1 MYATSNRNIVGQR
14 SLTLL
19 ALIALLA
26 LPSTI
31 RAAEPAPPGQEADQE
46 QQEEA
51 QELDLTAREF
61 VFVEGSLPL
70 VPTSNTIAT
79 KLPVPLRRTPQNVGV
94 VTRGLFD
101 EQYGQVLGDALTNIS
116 SINVQPGFGVT
127 DYFIIRGFDSLSS
140 SLILTD
146 GAPEPEATFY
156 QLYNVEVVEVLKG
169 PGGFLYGSNPLA
181 GTVNLVR
188 KQPLPNRRLGLGV
201 AYGGFD
207 TVEGTFDGN
216 LGRPGGEVSGRLNG
230 LFRRADS
237 WRDNKSSE
245 VFAVNP
251 TVSWQLAPEHRINA
265 GFEYLSSDF
274 TPDAGIPL
282 YFGEIADVDPAND
295 YNSPLDRSEQS
306 LYRFQ
311 VDYEGRLSD
320 GLTLRNKFYVRD
332 LDWISDGSL
341 ILGTFPDFSF
351 GPSGP
356 IPTGTSSVQ
365 RSLILLDDH
374 QRLIGNQAEAVL
386 SFSTGSVRHELLAG
400 VELTHLADD
409 YTLNV
414 GLIPPVDLD
423 DPVDPGLQPPVFP
436 DSAGAPRSFVF
447 APYVIDQISLSN
459 RFQVLAG
466 ARLDTIDFDDA
477 INGRSRTDTELSPMI
492 GAVWLPT
499 EDVSFYGNWSRSFA
513 PPSPRALESLEPE
526 RSEQFEFGV
535 KLTALDGRARLT
547 ASVYQ
552 LERDNIAI
560 PDDNGFTQQV
570 GNQRSRG
577 FEIDV
582 AGDLPGGLHGVF
594 TYAYTDA
601 ELTRFSEQVLVFLPG
616 EVLPFVFDRS
626 GNTPAFAPRD
636 LLSVW
641 VGKNLFNGLG
651 VALGGRYTGRQ
662 YIAEDNDF
670 ELPGSFVVS
679 GQVSYAFSGYRLS
692 LNVENLTDTSYFL
705 RGFGSQSVTPAAPI
719 ALYARLSANF

>member
-1 MYATSNRNIVGQR
+1 MNVNSNRKIAGLLPLL
-14 SLTLL
+14 LTVLL
-19 ALIALLA
+19 AIPA
-26 LPSTI
+26 PMV
-31 RAAEPAPPGQEADQE
+31 AAEPADGTQETGEE
-46 QQEEA
+46 QA

-70 VPTSNTIAT
+70 VPTSSTIAT

-101 EQYGQVLGDALTNIS
+101 EQYGQVLGDALSNVS

-127 DYFIIRGFDSLSS
+127 DYFIVRGFDSLSS
-140 SLILTD
+140 SLVLTD

-181 GTVNLVR
+181 GAVNLVR
-188 KQPLPNRRLGLGV
+188 KQALPSRGLGLGV

-216 LGRPGGEVSGRLNG
+216 LGRPGGEVYGRLNG

-237 WRDNKSSE
+237 WRDNKTSE
-245 VFAVNP
+245 VFAINP
-251 TVSWQLAPEHRINA
+251 TVTWQLAPEHRVNA
-265 GFEYLSSDF
+265 SFEYLSSDF

-306 LYRFQ
+306 LVRFQ

-341 ILGTFPDFSF
+341 IFGAFPDFTWGEVAPGVF
-351 GPSGP
+351 GPV
-356 IPTGTSSVQ
+356 PTGTASVQ
-365 RSLILLDDH
+365 RTQILLDDH

-386 SFSTGSVRHELLAG
+386 SFATGSVRHELLAG
-400 VELTHLADD
+400 VELTHLSDD
-409 YTLNV
+409 YTLDV

-423 DPVDPGLQPPVFP
+423 DPIDPGVPGLVFP
-436 DSAGAPRSFVF
+436 DSAGDPRSFVF
-447 APYVIDQISLSN
+447 APYVVDQISLSS

-466 ARLDTIDFDDA
+466 ARLDTVDFDDA
-477 INGRSRTDTELSPMI
+477 LNGRSRSDTELSPMI

-499 EDVSFYGNWSRSFA
+499 DDLSFYGNWSRSFA
-513 PPSPRALESLEPE
+513 PPSARARESLAPE

-547 ASVYQ
+547 ASVYE

-582 AGDLPGGLHGVF
+582 AGELPGGLHGVVS
-594 TYAYTDA
+594 YAYTDA
-601 ELTRFSEQVLVFLPG
+601 ELTRFSEQVLVFTPG
-616 EVLPFVFDRS
+616 GVVPVVFDRS
-626 GNTPAFAPRD
+626 GNAPAFAPRD
-636 LLSVW
+636 LFSAW
-641 VGKNLFNGLG
+641 VGKRFDGGLG
-651 VALGGRYTGRQ
+651 VALGARYVGKQ
-662 YIAEDNDF
+662 YIAEDNAF
-670 ELPGSFVVS
+670 ELPSAFVVN
-679 GQVSYAFSGYRLS
+679 GQVSYAFSSYRVS
-692 LNVENLTDTSYFL
+692 LNVENLTDRSYFQ